1 LRGHPSGPIKICKPG
16 LYMRIRR
23 HIGHL
28 WTKVTGLDVTDYF
41 ARRLAYHKTLQDGL
55 STEDQ
60 EFCRR
65 LKGQRT

>member
-1 LRGHPSGPIKICKPG
+1 
-16 LYMRIRR
+16 MRVRR

-28 WTKVTGLDVTDYF
+28 WTKVTGLDVTDYFADYF

-65 LKGQRT
+65 LKGRRT